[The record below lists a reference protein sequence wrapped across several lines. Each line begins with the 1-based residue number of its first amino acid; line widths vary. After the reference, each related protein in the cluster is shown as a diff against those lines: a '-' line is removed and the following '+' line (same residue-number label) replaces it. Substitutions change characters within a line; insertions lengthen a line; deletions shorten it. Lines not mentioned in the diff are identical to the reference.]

1 MRVVRGVIRGGA
13 ELLVTLGVLVLLFA
27 VYLVVWSD
35 VRTAAAQQDL
45 QAEFDETTQ
54 AVSAPADPGQ
64 PVEVAP
70 YEPGEGIAEM
80 TIPRLGEDW
89 KLDRRRG
96 RRHRGHR
103 EGARPLPGHRGARAA
118 RQLRGRRPPG
128 HQR

>member
-1 MRVVRGVIRGGA
+1 MPTVRAMARGRA
-13 ELLVTLGVLVLLFA
+13 ELLVTAGVLVLLFA

-45 QAEFDETTQ
+45 QAEFDETTE
-54 AVSAPADPGQ
+54 AVSTPAAPGQ

-89 KLDRRRG
+89 KWIVV
-96 RRHRGHR
+96 
-103 EGARPLPGHRGARAA
+103 EGVDTEDIAKGPGHFPGTAAPGRA